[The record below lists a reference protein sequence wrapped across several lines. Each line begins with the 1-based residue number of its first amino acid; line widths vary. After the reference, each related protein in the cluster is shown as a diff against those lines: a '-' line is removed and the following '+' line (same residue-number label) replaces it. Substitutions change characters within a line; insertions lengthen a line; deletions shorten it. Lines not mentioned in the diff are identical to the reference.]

1 MPASKVRS
9 AARAEAPASALIDA
23 KIAALG
29 DWRGTTLARLALKA
43 LIRAAVGLNSAAARR

>member
-1 MPASKVRS
+1 MPASKVRT

-43 LIRAAVGLNSAAARR
+43 LLRAAVGLNSAAARR